1 MLISDDMYDV
11 IKKSFPI
18 PCIDLIIQNS
28 AGEVLLL
35 KRENEPAKNQW
46 WFPGG
51 RILFGETRNEAVAR
65 KIKQECGISGTVIED
80 LGTFDLFLTFKS
92 TEEDQ
97 VLSHGISTFFLVR
110 VDSDTIQLDNQS
122 SEYQWCDRIKSNF
135 LISNI
140 VLKEILKK
148 VFK

>member
-1 MLISDDMYDV
+1 MLISDDVYDV

-35 KRENEPAKNQW
+35 KRKNEPAKNQW

-65 KIKQECGISGTVIED
+65 KIKKECGISGTVVED

-92 TEEDQ
+92 TEEDP
-97 VLSHGISTFFLVR
+97 VLSHGISTFFLSGQIVMR
-110 VDSDTIQLDNQS
+110 FNWIIRAQ
-122 SEYQWCDRIKSNF
+122 
-135 LISNI
+135 NI
-140 VLKEILKK
+140 NGAIE
-148 VFK
+148 